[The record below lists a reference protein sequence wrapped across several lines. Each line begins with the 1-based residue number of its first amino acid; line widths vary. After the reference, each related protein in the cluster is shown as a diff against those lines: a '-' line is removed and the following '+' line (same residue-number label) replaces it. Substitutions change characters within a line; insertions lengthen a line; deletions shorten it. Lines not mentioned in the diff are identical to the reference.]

1 MWSTLHGKPPQ
12 YLSANFSGA
21 GDGKWFRL
29 PHKQMWH
36 LSVHALGL
44 TLCSKRTETSWEE
57 GSAMTD
63 AVEATI
69 LVTGATDGLGRRVAQ
84 VLVAKGAAVLL
95 HGRSPER
102 LEATLEALKSQTGSE
117 KATSYL
123 ADLSSLAAV
132 RDLAECILSE
142 HDRLD
147 VLVNNA
153 GIIARERRESED
165 GYELTFAI
173 NYLSHFLLTRLLLPL
188 LKDSAP
194 ARIVNVASAGQSPLD
209 FSDLMLERGYDAM
222 KAYSQSKLA
231 QVMFTFELAEHLRD
245 TGVTV
250 NALHP
255 ASLMDTKMVQSTF
268 GYTMSTV
275 EEGTEAVVRL
285 AISPEIE
292 GLTGRC
298 FDGKREARANR
309 QAYDPQVRHRLWVLS
324 EQLCGRMLEPV
335 VRR

>member
-1 MWSTLHGKPPQ
+1 MPW
-12 YLSANFSGA
+12 
-21 GDGKWFRL
+21 
-29 PHKQMWH
+29 
-36 LSVHALGL
+36 
-44 TLCSKRTETSWEE
+44 TERVT
-57 GSAMTD
+57 MTD
-63 AVEATI
+63 VAQATI

-84 VLVAKGAAVLL
+84 DLTTKGATVLL
-95 HGRSPER
+95 HGRNPER
-102 LEATLEALKSQTGSE
+102 LEATLEELQGQTGGE
-117 KATSYL
+117 KASSYL
-123 ADLSSLAAV
+123 ADLSSLTAV
-132 RDLAECILSE
+132 RDLAERIILE

-165 GYELTFAI
+165 GYELTFAV

-209 FSDLMLERGYDAM
+209 FSNLMLEHGYDAM

-231 QVMFTFELAEHLRD
+231 QVIFTFQLAEHLRD
-245 TGVTV
+245 TGVRV

-285 AISPEIE
+285 AVSQEVE
-292 GLTGRC
+292 GVTGGY
-298 FDGKREARANR
+298 FDGTREGRANR
-309 QAYDPQVRHRLWVLS
+309 QAYDPQVRDRLWVLS
-324 EQLCGRMLEPV
+324 EELCGHLLEPL
-335 VRR
+335 VRGSDGTR

>member
-1 MWSTLHGKPPQ
+1 MERKVT
-12 YLSANFSGA
+12 
-21 GDGKWFRL
+21 
-29 PHKQMWH
+29 
-36 LSVHALGL
+36 
-44 TLCSKRTETSWEE
+44 
-57 GSAMTD
+57 MTD
-63 AVEATI
+63 AAQATI

-84 VLVAKGAAVLL
+84 ELTTKGATMLL

-102 LEATLEALKSQTGSE
+102 LEATLEKLQGQTGGE
-117 KATSYL
+117 KSSSYL

-132 RDLAECILSE
+132 RDLSERILSK

-153 GIIARERRESED
+153 GIIARERSESED
-165 GYELTFAI
+165 GYELTFAV

-209 FSDLMLERGYDAM
+209 FSNLMLEHGYDAM

-231 QVMFTFELAEHLRD
+231 QVMFTFDLAERLRD
-245 TGVTV
+245 SGVTV

-285 AISPEIE
+285 AVSQEVE
-292 GLTGRC
+292 GVTGGY
-298 FDGKREARANR
+298 FDGTREARANQ
-309 QAYDPQVRHRLWVLS
+309 QAYDPQARGKLWDLS
-324 EQLCGRMLEPV
+324 EELCGRLLEPV
-335 VRR
+335 VHGSDGTR

>member
-1 MWSTLHGKPPQ
+1 LRVPRRQVWP
-12 YLSANFSGA
+12 
-21 GDGKWFRL
+21 
-29 PHKQMWH
+29 

-44 TLCSKRTETSWEE
+44 TLCSMRTETSWEE
-57 GSAMTD
+57 GVPLTD
-63 AVEATI
+63 APQATI

-84 VLVAKGAAVLL
+84 ELAAKGATVLL
-95 HGRSPER
+95 HGRSLER
-102 LEATLEALKSQTGSE
+102 LEATLEELKSQTGSE
-117 KATSYL
+117 KANSYL
-123 ADLSSLAAV
+123 ADLSSLEAV
-132 RDLAECILSE
+132 RDLAERILSE
-142 HDRLD
+142 RDRLG

-153 GIIARERRESED
+153 GMIARERRESED
-165 GYELTFAI
+165 GYELTFAV

-209 FSDLMLERGYDAM
+209 FSNLMLERGYDAM

-231 QVMFTFELAEHLRD
+231 QIIFTFELADHLRG
-245 TGVTV
+245 TGVSV

-275 EEGTEAVVRL
+275 EEGAQAVVRL
-285 AISPEIE
+285 AVSQEVE
-292 GLTGRC
+292 GITGRY

-309 QAYDPQVRHRLWVLS
+309 QAYDLRARNRLWVLS
-324 EQLCGRMLEPV
+324 EQLCGRLLEPV
-335 VRR
+335 VLR

>member
-1 MWSTLHGKPPQ
+1 
-12 YLSANFSGA
+12 
-21 GDGKWFRL
+21 
-29 PHKQMWH
+29 
-36 LSVHALGL
+36 
-44 TLCSKRTETSWEE
+44 
-57 GSAMTD
+57 MTD

-69 LVTGATDGLGRRVAQ
+69 LVTGATDGLGKHVASALARRGAT
-84 VLVAKGAAVLL
+84 VLV

-102 LEATLEALKSQTGSE
+102 LEVTLEELRSQTSSQKVG
-117 KATSYL
+117 SYL

-132 RDLAECILSE
+132 GDLAERILSE
-142 HDRLD
+142 YDRLD

-153 GIIARERRESED
+153 GIIVQERRESED
-165 GYELTFAI
+165 GYELTFTV

-209 FSDLMLERGYDAM
+209 FSNLMLEHGYDAM

-275 EEGTEAVVRL
+275 EEGTKAVVRL
-285 AISPEIE
+285 AVSQEVE
-292 GLTGRC
+292 GVTGRY
-298 FDGKREARANR
+298 FDQMREGRANR
-309 QAYDPQVRHRLWVLS
+309 QAYDPQARDRLWALS
-324 EQLCGRMLEPV
+324 EELCGRLLEPV
-335 VRR
+335 AHR

>member
-1 MWSTLHGKPPQ
+1 
-12 YLSANFSGA
+12 
-21 GDGKWFRL
+21 
-29 PHKQMWH
+29 
-36 LSVHALGL
+36 
-44 TLCSKRTETSWEE
+44 
-57 GSAMTD
+57 MTD
-63 AVEATI
+63 AAQATI
-69 LVTGATDGLGRRVAQ
+69 LVTGATDGLGRRVARE
-84 VLVAKGAAVLL
+84 LTTKGATMLL

-102 LEATLEALKSQTGSE
+102 LEATLVELQGQTGGENAS
-117 KATSYL
+117 SYL

-132 RDLAECILSE
+132 RDLSERILSE

-153 GIIARERRESED
+153 GVISPERRESED
-165 GYELTFAI
+165 GYELTFAV

-209 FSDLMLERGYDAM
+209 FSNLMLERGYDAM

-231 QVMFTFELAEHLRD
+231 QVMFTFDLAEHLRD

-250 NALHP
+250 NVLHP

-285 AISPEIE
+285 AVSKEVE
-292 GLTGRC
+292 GVTGGY
-298 FDGKREARANR
+298 FEGTREARANR
-309 QAYDPQVRHRLWVLS
+309 QAYDPQVRDRLWVLS
-324 EQLCGRMLEPV
+324 EELCRPLLEPV
-335 VRR
+335 VRGSDGTR

>member
-1 MWSTLHGKPPQ
+1 
-12 YLSANFSGA
+12 
-21 GDGKWFRL
+21 
-29 PHKQMWH
+29 
-36 LSVHALGL
+36 
-44 TLCSKRTETSWEE
+44 
-57 GSAMTD
+57 MTD
-63 AVEATI
+63 TAEAAV
-69 LVTGATDGLGRRVAQ
+69 LVTGATDGLGRGVAQ
-84 VLVAKGAAVLL
+84 GLAAKGATVLL

-102 LEATLEALKSQTGSE
+102 LEATLEELRSQTGNE
-117 KATSYL
+117 KVNSYL
-123 ADLSSLAAV
+123 ADLSSLDAV
-132 RDLAECILSE
+132 RDLAERIFSE

-153 GIIARERRESED
+153 GVISPERMKSED

-194 ARIVNVASAGQSPLD
+194 ARIVNVASAGQSPVD
-209 FSDLMLERGYDAM
+209 FSNLMLERGYDAM
-222 KAYSQSKLA
+222 KAYSMSKLA
-231 QVMFTFELAEHLRD
+231 QVMFTFELAEHLRG

-268 GYTMSTV
+268 GYSMSTV

-285 AISPEIE
+285 AVSQEVDRV
-292 GLTGRC
+292 TGRY

-309 QAYDPQVRHRLWVLS
+309 QAYDPQARDMLWALS
-324 EQLCGRMLEPV
+324 EQPCGRLLEPV

>member
-1 MWSTLHGKPPQ
+1 M
-12 YLSANFSGA
+12 
-21 GDGKWFRL
+21 R
-29 PHKQMWH
+29 
-36 LSVHALGL
+36 
-44 TLCSKRTETSWEE
+44 
-57 GSAMTD
+57 D
-63 AVEATI
+63 AAQATI
-69 LVTGATDGLGRRVAQ
+69 LVTGATDGLGRRVARE
-84 VLVAKGAAVLL
+84 LAAKGATVLL
-95 HGRSPER
+95 HGRNPER
-102 LEATLEALKSQTGSE
+102 LEATLEELMSQVGSE
-117 KATSYL
+117 KANSYL

-132 RDLAECILSE
+132 RDLADRILSK
-142 HDRLD
+142 HDRLN

-153 GIIARERRESED
+153 GIIVRERRESED
-165 GYELTFAI
+165 GYELTFAV

-194 ARIVNVASAGQSPLD
+194 ARIVNVASAGQSPVD
-209 FSDLMLERGYDAM
+209 FSNLMLERGYDAM

-268 GYTMSTV
+268 GYSMSTV

-285 AISPEIE
+285 AISPEI
-292 GLTGRC
+292 GGVTGRY
-298 FDGKREARANR
+298 FDGTREARANR
-309 QAYDPQVRHRLWVLS
+309 QAYDPRVRNRLWVLS
-324 EQLCGRMLEPV
+324 EELCGRLLEPV

>member
-1 MWSTLHGKPPQ
+1 MRDV
-12 YLSANFSGA
+12 A
-21 GDGKWFRL
+21 
-29 PHKQMWH
+29 
-36 LSVHALGL
+36 
-44 TLCSKRTETSWEE
+44 
-57 GSAMTD
+57 
-63 AVEATI
+63 EATI

-84 VLVAKGAAVLL
+84 ELAAKGATVLL

-102 LEATLEALKSQTGSE
+102 LEATLEELRGQTSSQKVG
-117 KATSYL
+117 SYL

-132 RDLAECILSE
+132 RDLADRILSE
-142 HDRLD
+142 YDRLD
-147 VLVNNA
+147 MLVNNA
-153 GIIARERRESED
+153 GIIVQERKESED
-165 GYELTFAI
+165 GYELTFAV

-194 ARIVNVASAGQSPLD
+194 ARIVNVASAGQSPVD
-209 FSDLMLERGYDAM
+209 FSNLMLERGYDAM

-268 GYTMSTV
+268 GYSMSTV

-292 GLTGRC
+292 GVTGRY
-298 FDGKREARANR
+298 FDGTREARANR
-309 QAYDPQVRHRLWVLS
+309 QAYDPRVRNRLWVLS
-324 EQLCGRMLEPV
+324 EELCGRLLEPV

>member
-1 MWSTLHGKPPQ
+1 
-12 YLSANFSGA
+12 
-21 GDGKWFRL
+21 
-29 PHKQMWH
+29 
-36 LSVHALGL
+36 
-44 TLCSKRTETSWEE
+44 
-57 GSAMTD
+57 MTD

-84 VLVAKGAAVLL
+84 VLAAKGAAVLL
-95 HGRSPER
+95 HCRSLER
-102 LEATLEALKSQTGSE
+102 LEATLEAMRSQRGSE

-123 ADLSSLAAV
+123 ADLSSLGAV
-132 RDLAECILSE
+132 RDLAERIVSE

-153 GIIARERRESED
+153 GIIARERKVSED
-165 GYELTFAI
+165 GYERTFAI

>member
-1 MWSTLHGKPPQ
+1 MRDV
-12 YLSANFSGA
+12 A
-21 GDGKWFRL
+21 
-29 PHKQMWH
+29 
-36 LSVHALGL
+36 
-44 TLCSKRTETSWEE
+44 
-57 GSAMTD
+57 
-63 AVEATI
+63 EATI

-84 VLVAKGAAVLL
+84 GVAAKGATVLL
-95 HGRSPER
+95 HGRNPER
-102 LEATLEALKSQTGSE
+102 LKATLEELRSQTGSE
-117 KATSYL
+117 KVNSYL

-132 RDLAECILSE
+132 RGLADRIFSE

-153 GIIARERRESED
+153 GVISPERRESED
-165 GYELTFAI
+165 GYELTFAV

-194 ARIVNVASAGQSPLD
+194 VRIVNVASAGQSPLD
-209 FSDLMLERGYDAM
+209 FSNLMLERGYDAM

-231 QVMFTFELAEHLRD
+231 QVMFTFELAEHLRG
-245 TGVTV
+245 TGVSV

-275 EEGTEAVVRL
+275 EEGMEAVVRL
-285 AISPEIE
+285 AISPKVE
-292 GLTGRC
+292 GITGRY
-298 FDGKREARANR
+298 FDGTRQARANR
-309 QAYDPQVRHRLWVLS
+309 QAYDPRDRNRLWVLS
-324 EQLCGRMLEPV
+324 EQLCGLLLEPV